1 MTMQSDKIYP
11 VRFWR
16 FFRGLL
22 SVLPGFRQ
30 KRHQPLPGSSRKGC
44 YGKWKWFYSDEM
56 YLL

>member
-30 KRHQPLPGSSRKGC
+30 KRDQPLPGSSRKGC
-44 YGKWKWFYSDEM
+44 YGK
-56 YLL
+56 